1 MVYRLERSRP
11 LWVVAYSRNVVLY
24 DRSRKPAVGKD
35 LRSPT
40 VFTPDASIHAGAPV
54 LPSVAINLTV
64 ASGTRSYKAA
74 DKIYLRNGV
83 RQ

>member
-1 MVYRLERSRP
+1 MWRIPGTARSTTAAGSRL
-11 LWVVAYSRNVVLY
+11 WA
-24 DRSRKPAVGKD
+24 KD
-35 LRSPT
+35 LQSPT

-54 LPSVAINLTV
+54 LPSVAIDLTV
-64 ASGTRSYKAA
+64 VSGTRSYKAA

>member
-1 MVYRLERSRP
+1 MSCGVFPERRAPRP
-11 LWVVAYSRNVVLY
+11 QPEAGSGRRIC
-24 DRSRKPAVGKD
+24 DRQ
-35 LRSPT
+35 T

-54 LPSVAINLTV
+54 LPSVAIDLTV

-74 DKIYLRNGV
+74 DKIYLRNGA